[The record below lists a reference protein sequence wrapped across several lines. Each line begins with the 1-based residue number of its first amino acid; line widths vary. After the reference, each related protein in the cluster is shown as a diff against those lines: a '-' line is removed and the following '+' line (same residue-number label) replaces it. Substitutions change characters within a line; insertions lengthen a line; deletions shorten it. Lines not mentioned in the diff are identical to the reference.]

1 MPGRRCAGRFW
12 RGNVSYRLN
21 GGGHPTIPAFL
32 PPSSL
37 LRAARSSKRAHLLLL
52 LSHVTRAAVSILKT
66 NRPEWT
72 GCHPNLTKMKPP
84 RGVGPPGGMYQVD
97 PSYCGPQGGGVQLLT
112 TAVQLPVASLR
123 LTPPLASFVGLR
135 SRILTTFFLVAILSI
150 SFVLFVVG

>member
-1 MPGRRCAGRFW
+1 MAVATRQ
-12 RGNVSYRLN
+12 S
-21 GGGHPTIPAFL
+21 PAFL

-52 LSHVTRAAVSILKT
+52 LSHVTHAAVSILKT
-66 NRPEWT
+66 NNRPEWT

-97 PSYCGPQGGGVQLLT
+97 PSYCGPRVEVFSCLRLLSSCR
-112 TAVQLPVASLR
+112 LPLLR